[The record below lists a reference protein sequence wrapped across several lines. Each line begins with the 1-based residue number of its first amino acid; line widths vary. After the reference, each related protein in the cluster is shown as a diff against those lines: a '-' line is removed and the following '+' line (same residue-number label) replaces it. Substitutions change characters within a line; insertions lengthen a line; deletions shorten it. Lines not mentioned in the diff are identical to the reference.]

1 MCAAGEFENMF
12 LSRNTNTLDAKGR
25 VSVPADF
32 RSVVA
37 ENSDGGTPFDG
48 IIVWP
53 SFDGA
58 YLEGGDIAL
67 LRDYQT
73 LLENMDPYDDARIAF
88 ERSIFAES
96 RRLSFDANG
105 RVSLPKELAEYAE
118 LNGQVTFVGLGR
130 RFEIWSPAKYE
141 AQSANARQMAREN
154 RHRLRLAG
162 RNSNPGPNPPAGV
175 PS

>member
-1 MCAAGEFENMF
+1 MF

-32 RSVVA
+32 RAVVGA
-37 ENSDGGTPFDG
+37 DLASGVSDFDG
-48 IIVWP
+48 IVVWP

-58 YLEGGDIAL
+58 YLEGGGMAL
-67 LRDYQT
+67 LRDYQA

-88 ERSIFAES
+88 ERAIFAES

-118 LNGQVTFVGLGR
+118 LNGQVTFIGLGR
-130 RFEIWSPAKYE
+130 RFEIWNPTKYE
-141 AQSANARQMAREN
+141 AQSANARRMAREN
-154 RHRLRLAG
+154 RHRLRLASRVNAPRDG
-162 RNSNPGPNPPAGV
+162 GAS
-175 PS
+175 

>member
-1 MCAAGEFENMF
+1 MF

-32 RSVVA
+32 RVEVGAGRESGA
-37 ENSDGGTPFDG
+37 GIFDG

-53 SFDGA
+53 SFDGP
-58 YLEGGDIAL
+58 YLEGGGIAL
-67 LRDYQT
+67 LRDYQA

-88 ERSIFAES
+88 ERAIFAES

-118 LNGQVTFVGLGR
+118 LNGQVTFIGLGR
-130 RFEIWSPAKYE
+130 RFEIWNPAKYE
-141 AQSANARQMAREN
+141 SQSASARKMAREN

-162 RNSNPGPNPPAGV
+162 HRNISGDGAGTGTGAA
-175 PS
+175 S